1 MADFPSAGERPRLNG
16 AVGQTFRGCTCSRR
30 LVSSWGLGG
39 GMKRLKDGVDTRL
52 LLRYKMEDDGTG
64 VISLPRGCPRGVV
77 VRGLR
82 VIM

>member
-1 MADFPSAGERPRLNG
+1 
-16 AVGQTFRGCTCSRR
+16 
-30 LVSSWGLGG
+30 
-39 GMKRLKDGVDTRL
+39 MKRLKDGVDTRL

>member
-1 MADFPSAGERPRLNG
+1 
-16 AVGQTFRGCTCSRR
+16 
-30 LVSSWGLGG
+30 
-39 GMKRLKDGVDTRL
+39 MKRLKDGVDTRL

-64 VISLPRGCPRGVV
+64 VISRLRGCPRGVV